1 MYSGSWQ
8 QPQHTPRSST
18 SSTTPYHYR
27 LSNSSGFSARSPS
40 SVNDSKSAKR
50 KRLSIASRDG
60 DESSD
65 LQERLCAVVARSQLL
80 GLKSEEGVVGSKNEP
95 ALITNTTLGPSS
107 SSPPIPISPVSC
119 PLLDADSSNALL
131 PPYDLLTAGT
141 LSPDVQRRKFFA
153 DLHPL
158 DRILARI
165 VRPGVAVLHV
175 ELVCMLSRFR
185 RTLLAFTKGRLVP
198 VPFDRTKRFYNV
210 NDYISTTVVSIA
222 PSSEELEL
230 EIDENEAILTQQ
242 GIPAYCRD
250 FDPTTFEDSA
260 HIQSL
265 RDNPNLAAQLGI
277 PFNSAHSGLAALHG
291 KQLHLAPTAQRLRTE
306 QTEKLAMAH
315 VRRGAELTRNNKCF
329 EAIQCFNKAL
339 SVDERCADAYV
350 GRGAACAGCR
360 NFPAALLDLEKA
372 IQLQP
377 DHRNANKYRLEVL
390 HTYAKELERDGKLS
404 DAKAKFGQLLALCP
418 GHQGALEGMAR
429 LGTSVDADV
438 QCTEHIVV
446 LSDDSDQ
453 DDGDG
458 HVHDRTKEGVNHHDD
473 DDERRV
479 RKTQNGCAKRGGRGG
494 GKRREIMSEEEVQK
508 NRQKLAEMEAF
519 IATLKGV
526 GTLPVHPF
534 TVSALGVNCSNL
546 ICCAEHFATLP
557 PFHQPQLVD
566 VTLQSLLYQRQMIPE
581 PASSLLRGSTAT
593 AEQFKMTYPKVQ
605 QILRNTFRSANGDGR
620 IREFV
625 MLIGATP
632 FSPKEIY
639 RIRVPSLQ
647 VDCARGGAAGGANAS
662 DFEMNCCCCEA
673 PTYCEEL
680 SAKERRLIFS
690 AVALSKTAVAY
701 FEGCKVPGRMDKVF
715 MFIRTKG
722 QLIDSGAGN
731 GEGGLERTKA
741 LRIDLKRCPCIHSL
755 SQLVDVTLQSLLYQR
770 QMIPEPASSLLRGST
785 ATAEQFKMTYPKVQ
799 QILRN
804 TFRSA
809 NGDGRIREFVMLI
822 GATPFSPKEIYRIR
836 VPSLQVDCAG
846 SAAAAAGGANATDFE
861 MNCCCCE
868 APTYCEELSAKERRL
883 IFSAVALSKTAVAY
897 FEGCKVPG
905 RMDKVFMFIRTK
917 GQLIDSGAG
926 NGEGG
931 LEEDESFEVPE
942 EEIRRRRKIRQLR
955 IQVNAPCT
963 QRLRQRPRR
972 TPTTEHK
979 ELKAYNDDYNN
990 AAAADDDDDNNA
1002 DEDADEDNE
1011 EEEEEMV
1018 CSTWYRLG
1026 PFLINLC

>member
-1 MYSGSWQ
+1 
-8 QPQHTPRSST
+8 
-18 SSTTPYHYR
+18 
-27 LSNSSGFSARSPS
+27 
-40 SVNDSKSAKR
+40 
-50 KRLSIASRDG
+50 
-60 DESSD
+60 
-65 LQERLCAVVARSQLL
+65 
-80 GLKSEEGVVGSKNEP
+80 
-95 ALITNTTLGPSS
+95 
-107 SSPPIPISPVSC
+107 
-119 PLLDADSSNALL
+119 
-131 PPYDLLTAGT
+131 
-141 LSPDVQRRKFFA
+141 
-153 DLHPL
+153 
-158 DRILARI
+158 
-165 VRPGVAVLHV
+165 
-175 ELVCMLSRFR
+175 
-185 RTLLAFTKGRLVP
+185 
-198 VPFDRTKRFYNV
+198 
-210 NDYISTTVVSIA
+210 
-222 PSSEELEL
+222 
-230 EIDENEAILTQQ
+230 
-242 GIPAYCRD
+242 
-250 FDPTTFEDSA
+250 
-260 HIQSL
+260 
-265 RDNPNLAAQLGI
+265 
-277 PFNSAHSGLAALHG
+277 
-291 KQLHLAPTAQRLRTE
+291 
-306 QTEKLAMAH
+306 MAH

-519 IATLKGV
+519 IATLKGDCAPNEKSNEFKHQNYV
-526 GTLPVHPF
+526 AHASIHCLSH
-534 TVSALGVNCSNL
+534 GVNCSNL
-546 ICCAEHFATLP
+546 ICCAEQFATLS
-557 PFHQPQLVD
+557 PFHQP
-566 VTLQSLLYQRQMIPE
+566 
-581 PASSLLRGSTAT
+581 
-593 AEQFKMTYPKVQ
+593 
-605 QILRNTFRSANGDGR
+605 
-620 IREFV
+620 
-625 MLIGATP
+625 
-632 FSPKEIY
+632 
-639 RIRVPSLQ
+639 
-647 VDCARGGAAGGANAS
+647 
-662 DFEMNCCCCEA
+662 
-673 PTYCEEL
+673 
-680 SAKERRLIFS
+680 
-690 AVALSKTAVAY
+690 
-701 FEGCKVPGRMDKVF
+701 
-715 MFIRTKG
+715 
-722 QLIDSGAGN
+722 
-731 GEGGLERTKA
+731 
-741 LRIDLKRCPCIHSL
+741 
-755 SQLVDVTLQSLLYQR
+755 QLVDVTLQSLLYQR

-917 GQLIDSGAG
+917 GQLIDSGARQWRKG
-926 NGEGG
+926 
-931 LEEDESFEVPE
+931 VPE

-972 TPTTEHK
+972 TPTTVEGAKNGTAAAAAEENDENVEKRIGANNEVVTNWKEHK

-990 AAAADDDDDNNA
+990 AAAADDDDNNA